1 VKDNILIQE
10 VLAKALKEKD
20 VKLEDMEE
28 DRFCIADNIIN
39 NDIMWEKLENVYC
52 KGSEGSRKSG
62 VASKY
67 ERNNLKAL

>member
-1 VKDNILIQE
+1 LQ
-10 VLAKALKEKD
+10 EKD

-39 NDIMWEKLENVYC
+39 NDIYEDLVAIMWEKLENVYC
-52 KGSEGSRKSG
+52 NGSEGEGSRKSG
-62 VASKY
+62 VAYKD

>member
-1 VKDNILIQE
+1 LQ
-10 VLAKALKEKD
+10 EKD

-39 NDIMWEKLENVYC
+39 NDIYEDLVAIMWEKLENVYC
-52 KGSEGSRKSG
+52 NGSEGSRKSA
-62 VASKY
+62 VASKN

>member
-1 VKDNILIQE
+1 M
-10 VLAKALKEKD
+10 AKALKEKD
-20 VKLEDMEE
+20 VKLEDIEK

-39 NDIMWEKLENVYC
+39 NDIYEDLVAIMWEKLENVYC